1 MPIEITK
8 DNLDETLG
16 KPGMV
21 VLDFWAEWCG
31 PCRAFAPVFAAAAER
46 HPDVVFGKIDTEAQG
61 ELASAFRIQS
71 IPTTI
76 VFRDGIML
84 FAQPGSLPEK
94 MLEQLITEVQ
104 ALDMAEVKKK
114 VAELEAAEKAK
125 VKEA

>member
-46 HPDVVFGKIDTEAQG
+46 HPDVVFGMIDTEAQG

>member
-1 MPIEITK
+1 
-8 DNLDETLG
+8 
-16 KPGMV
+16 
-21 VLDFWAEWCG
+21 
-31 PCRAFAPVFAAAAER
+31 
-46 HPDVVFGKIDTEAQG
+46 
-61 ELASAFRIQS
+61 
-71 IPTTI
+71 
-76 VFRDGIML
+76 ML